1 MNTIWTYLRR
11 WVGPLLRRF
20 DSAVPALLLVATLLL
35 LVGIWWLGPGLT
47 WRDRRPLASHEARAI
62 ASLLVVLVP
71 MILWTLRTR
80 YRYGKLQRERRRQ
93 DAVADDP
100 QLPLLQQQQ
109 SSMDA
114 NLGRLLDNGMGRRS
128 LYQLPWFLL
137 LGDQESGKSSFISGC
152 DQRFQK
158 LDTHQATEPATW
170 AVDWWVSHD
179 AVVIDPPGAFMTQH
193 GTPEARFMSEQ
204 GRREPLNIQRRLWL
218 HLLQWLAQNRSRRA
232 LNGLLLVVDLPL
244 LLSDAAAQRSVQAQA
259 LRSRLYEVTRELGS
273 RLPLYIVLGKMD
285 LIEGF
290 EELFARVPA
299 ARREALLG
307 FTFSLQAVES
317 FDAWLPEL
325 AAHYDAFLK
334 SLGEQTKSA
343 LSGVMDAAS
352 RRRLQSFQATL
363 AGLRPLLL
371 EHLNEVL
378 GCDRFTTP
386 ALVRGL
392 YLCSMRQQGEVRSRF
407 ALAASQPYDLT
418 DLMVDTKPQ
427 GPGRVYFAHCIF
439 DQVIQAEAGLAG
451 DNLKTV
457 GHKRRLVVANSGV
470 AALSTVLAVGGWQ
483 LYYDVNRQQADNVL
497 EKSREFSSR
506 DIDARLDP
514 TGRNLLVPLDQIR
527 NAVAIYGDYRAAWP
541 LVADFGLYQG
551 RAIGP
556 KVDAAYLSLLSRRF
570 LPALATG
577 VLASINDAAPGS
589 NQQLAALRV
598 YRMLEDRQNRRPQMV
613 QEWMAGQWQAAYP
626 GQAQVQSD
634 LRRHLAYAL
643 QYADTDL
650 PQYRQRITQVQQ
662 LLREI
667 PLQQRVYMTLK
678 QQAQDR
684 LHGSLDLRQ
693 EIGPAFDVIY
703 RPVSGISSTDDAS
716 RLLVPSLLTA
726 KGYNEYFT
734 THSPDIADLALIDQW
749 VLGERERIEY
759 SDEDRQALAS
769 RIRALYSAD
778 YVNSWRQL
786 LNRFAVTDFEDLKHA
801 VSVLEHTTGPA
812 APLRRLLETVRDN
825 TVVLPALVPGQA
837 LAAAT
842 AVDAGAADE
851 VSQQGALAIRRAFAG
866 MSQLLIAS
874 GDKPSYYDETMAAIT
889 AVHEYAK
896 AVNDSPEHGKAALNA
911 VLRRFALTGDDPISI
926 LQRIAT
932 GLPEPIGQHV
942 KKLADQTAQ
951 VLVVEALR
959 ELEKRW
965 ETDVYSFYRQRLAG
979 RYPFVANGAD
989 ASLEDFEA
997 FFGPQGRLRQFQD
1010 RYLKVFLEDNLDA
1023 LYSQSQGSYL
1033 VRPDVMEQLDA
1044 AERIRETFFNNRGN
1058 LSVQFTVEPLG
1069 LSATQR
1075 TSVLGLDGQLVPYS
1089 HGPSAAIGLIW
1100 PNTLGE
1106 QVESK
1111 VTLVNRGGNSSS
1123 VGFRGPWSMYRLLSK
1138 GQLNG
1143 RSGTSVDLSFRAG
1156 DGMMRY
1162 RFSAEK
1168 ALNPFTQASFSG
1180 FALPRTLLQR
1190 PAAAQTPGAP
1200 GTASQLL

>member
-1 MNTIWTYLRR
+1 MKIIWTCLRR
-11 WVGPLLRRF
+11 WAALVLHRF
-20 DSAVPALLLVATLLL
+20 DMAVPGLLLVGTLLL
-35 LVGIWWLGPGLT
+35 LVGVWWLGPGLT
-47 WRDRRPLASHEARAI
+47 WRDHQPLASQEARAA
-62 ASLLVVLVP
+62 ASLLVVLIPVV
-71 MILWTLRTR
+71 LWALRTR
-80 YRYGKLQRERRRQ
+80 HRYGTLQRERKLQ
-93 DAVADDP
+93 IEVEDDP
-100 QLPLLQQQQ
+100 QLPLIQHQQY
-109 SSMDA
+109 SMDA
-114 NLGRLLDNGMGRRS
+114 CLGRLLDNGMGRHS

-137 LGDQESGKSSFISGC
+137 LGEQGSGKSSFISRC

-158 LDTHQATEPATW
+158 LDANRTNEGAAWP
-170 AVDWWVSHD
+170 VDWWVSHD
-179 AVVIDPPGAFMTQH
+179 AVVIDPPGALITQH
-193 GTPEARFMSEQ
+193 SAGAVHSGGEPGS
-204 GRREPLNIQRRLWL
+204 REPVEIQRRLWL
-218 HLLQWLAQNRSRRA
+218 HMLQWLAKNRSRRA
-232 LNGLLLVVDLPL
+232 LNGLLLVVDLPSL
-244 LLSDAAAQRSVQAQA
+244 LGHTAAQRSLQAQA
-259 LRSRLYEVTRELGS
+259 LRARLYEITRELGS
-273 RLPLYIVLGKMD
+273 RLPLYVVLGKMD

-290 EELFARVPA
+290 EELFARVPTA
-299 ARREALLG
+299 QREDLLG
-307 FTFSLQAVES
+307 FTFSLQALDA

-325 AAHYDAFLK
+325 TAHYGAFLK
-334 SLGEQTKSA
+334 RLSEQAVLVLAGA
-343 LSGVMDAAS
+343 LDERS

-378 GCDRFTTP
+378 GSDRFTTP
-386 ALVRGL
+386 ALVRGV
-392 YLCSMRQQGEVRSRF
+392 YFCSVKQQGEVTASF
-407 ALAASQPYDLT
+407 AFAAGQPYELQNPV
-418 DLMVDTKPQ
+418 VDSKPQ

-439 DQVIQAEAGLAG
+439 DQVVQAEAGLAG

-457 GHKRRLVVANSGV
+457 SHKQRLLMANSGV

-497 EKSREFSSR
+497 VKSREFSSR

-514 TGRNLLVPLDQIR
+514 TGRNLLIPLDQIR

-577 VLASINDAAPGS
+577 VLASINEAAPGS

-598 YRMLEDRQNRRPQMV
+598 YRMIEDRQNRRPQRV
-613 QEWMAGQWQAAYP
+613 EEWMARHWQAVYP
-626 GQAQVQSD
+626 GQAQVQLD

-643 QYADTDL
+643 QYADTEL
-650 PQYRQRITQVQQ
+650 PQYRERIAEVQQ
-662 LLREI
+662 VLRKV

-693 EIGPAFDVIY
+693 EVGPAFDVIY
-703 RPVSGISSTDDAS
+703 RPVSGPNSADDAT

-734 THSPDIADLALIDQW
+734 AHSPDIADLALIDQW
-749 VLGERERIEY
+749 VLGERERIDY
-759 SDEDRQALAS
+759 SDADRQALAV

-778 YVNSWRQL
+778 YVNSWRQM
-786 LNRFAVTDFEDLKHA
+786 LNRFAVADFEDLKHA

-825 TVVLPALVPGQA
+825 TLMLPAVSPGQA

-842 AVDAGAADE
+842 PVDTGATDG
-851 VSQQGALAIRRAFAG
+851 VGQQEALAIRRAFAG
-866 MSQLLIAS
+866 MSELLIAS
-874 GDKPSYYDETMAAIT
+874 GDKPSYYDETMNAIA

-911 VLRRFALTGDDPISI
+911 VLRRFALTGDDPIST

-932 GLPEPIGQHV
+932 GLPEPINQHV

-951 VLVVEALR
+951 VMVVEALR

-965 ETDVYSFYRQRLAG
+965 EMDVYSFYRQRLAG

-1123 VGFRGPWSMYRLLSK
+1123 VSFRGPWSMYRLLSK

-1168 ALNPFTQASFSG
+1168 TLNPFTQASFSG

-1190 PAAAQTPGAP
+1190 SAVAQTPETP
-1200 GTASQLL
+1200 GPASRLL

>member
-1 MNTIWTYLRR
+1 MKIIWTYLRR
-11 WVGPLLRRF
+11 WARLVLHRVEI
-20 DSAVPALLLVATLLL
+20 AVPALLLVGALLL

-47 WRDRRPLASHEARAI
+47 WRDHQPLASQEARAA
-62 ASLLVVLVP
+62 ASLLLVLFAVIP
-71 MILWTLRTR
+71 WALRTR

-93 DAVADDP
+93 NDVEDDP
-100 QLPLLQQQQ
+100 QLPLIQQQQ
-109 SSMDA
+109 HSMDA
-114 NLGRLLDNGMGRRS
+114 SLGRLLDNGMGRHS

-137 LGDQESGKSSFISGC
+137 LGEPGSGKSSFISHC

-158 LDTHQATEPATW
+158 LDTNHANERTAWP
-170 AVDWWVSHD
+170 VDWWVSHD
-179 AVVIDPPGAFMTQH
+179 AVVIDPPGAFITRH
-193 GTPEARFMSEQ
+193 DGEAAQ
-204 GRREPLNIQRRLWL
+204 VTDAPGRREPVDIQRRLWL

-232 LNGLLLVVDLPL
+232 LNGLVLVVDLPL
-244 LLSDAAAQRSVQAQA
+244 LLGGAAAQRSLKAQA
-259 LRSRLYEVTRELGS
+259 LRARLYEITRELGS
-273 RLPLYIVLGKMD
+273 RLPLYVVLGKVD

-290 EELFARVPA
+290 EELFSRVPA
-299 ARREALLG
+299 ARRDALLG
-307 FTFSLQAVES
+307 FTFSLQAVQS

-325 AAHYDAFLK
+325 TAHYDAFLER
-334 SLGEQTKSA
+334 LGEQAKLA
-343 LSGVMDAAS
+343 LTGVMDGGS

-378 GCDRFTTP
+378 GSDRFTTP

-392 YLCSMRQQGEVRSRF
+392 YFCSVKQQGEMTSRF
-407 ALAASQPYDLT
+407 AREAGRPYELQDP
-418 DLMVDTKPQ
+418 VVESKPQ
-427 GPGRVYFAHCIF
+427 GPGRVYFAQCIF

-457 GHKRRLVVANSGV
+457 SHKQRLLMANSGV
-470 AALSTVLAVGGWQ
+470 AALSTVLAVSGWQ

-497 EKSREFSSR
+497 LKSREFSSR

-551 RAIGP
+551 RMIGP

-577 VLASINDAAPGS
+577 VLASINEAPEGS

-598 YRMLEDRQNRRPQMV
+598 YRMIEDRQNRRPQMV
-613 QEWMAGQWQAAYP
+613 EEWMARQWQAAYP
-626 GQAQVQSD
+626 GQAQVQLD

-643 QYADTDL
+643 QYADTEL
-650 PQYRQRITQVQQ
+650 PQYRERIAQVQQ
-662 LLREI
+662 VLRKV

-693 EIGPAFDVIY
+693 EIGPAFDVVY
-703 RPVSGISSTDDAS
+703 RPVAGIGDAS
-716 RLLVPSLLTA
+716 DASQLLVPSLLTA
-726 KGYNEYFT
+726 RGYNEYFN
-734 THSPDIADLALIDQW
+734 THSPSIADLALIDQW

-759 SDEDRQALAS
+759 SDADRQALAT
-769 RIRALYSAD
+769 RIRSLYAAD

-786 LNRFAVTDFEDLKHA
+786 LNRFAVADLEDLKQA

-825 TVVLPALVPGQA
+825 TLMLPALAVATPG
-837 LAAAT
+837 
-842 AVDAGAADE
+842 DAGATE
-851 VSQQGALAIRRAFAG
+851 GQKQQEALAIRRAFAG
-866 MSQLLIAS
+866 MSELLVAN
-874 GDKPSYYDETMAAIT
+874 GEKPSYYDETMNAIS

-896 AVNDSPEHGKAALNA
+896 MVNDSPEHGKAALNA
-911 VLRRFALTGDDPISI
+911 VLRRFALTGDDPIST
-926 LQRIAT
+926 LQRVAT
-932 GLPEPIGQHV
+932 GLPEPINHHV
-942 KKLADQTAQ
+942 RKLADQTAQ

-959 ELEKRW
+959 ELEQRW
-965 ETDVYSFYRQRLAG
+965 EADVYSFYRQRLAG
-979 RYPFVANGAD
+979 RYPFVAHGAD

-1023 LYSQSQGSYL
+1023 LYSQSQGTYL
-1033 VRPDVMEQLDA
+1033 VRPDVMEQLAA
-1044 AERIRETFFNNRGN
+1044 AERIRETFFNNRGH

-1123 VGFRGPWSMYRLLSK
+1123 LGFRGPWSMYRLLSR

-1143 RSGTSVDLSFRAG
+1143 RSATSVDLEFRAG

-1190 PAAAQTPGAP
+1190 STLAQTPVEPGAMP
-1200 GTASQLL
+1200 QLL